1 MIQITAKGKFA
12 KDDLVEMLEKNEIK
26 LTLPET
32 EITVLLEMEHPD
44 DIGWITFV
52 FDEIETTIGLE
63 EHAIEKAL
71 DALGETCK

>member
-32 EITVLLEMEHPD
+32 EITVLLETEHPD

-63 EHAIEKAL
+63 EHAIEKAW
-71 DALGETCK
+71 DALRETCK